1 MPPTPLA
8 ALPSGSM
15 MDGKPNDARHF
26 SVAHNRNIENGTI
39 GQADFDSKCYGRPAR
54 RWLLRPTSEAAQH
67 EHGAERNDVS
77 AESSRSLSLD
87 VLTLFGHG
95 EEGNGERHR
104 KEGTLLITLI

>member
-26 SVAHNRNIENGTI
+26 SVAHNRNIEKGTI

-87 VLTLFGHG
+87 VLTLSF
-95 EEGNGERHR
+95 RTRRRR
-104 KEGTLLITLI
+104 KRGKT